1 MSALPRIYTTLPPLR
16 LVESPQDPGDLDR
29 LYARIA
35 SLESEL
41 DLLRQRDRVLSGY
54 MLKLDEEQ
62 RLAARIQQDFLPKSM
77 PEVGSTRFHAIFR
90 PAGYVSGDLYDVT
103 RIDESHVGIYVADAV
118 GHGMP
123 AALLTMFMRNALVTK
138 QITPDGYRL
147 LEPGETLARLN
158 ESLRSPQLASSSFA
172 TALYARVNCL
182 TGEVRFARGGHPGPV
197 VIKRDGTLIELDADG
212 GLLGV
217 FDDAQWEVVA
227 HTLEPGDRLLIYT
240 DGIEVLYRDHKLS
253 PDQTRWKREL
263 ASRTDLPTPE
273 LLDYF
278 RQMVDDRAA
287 EQMTRDDL
295 TMVVIERDGK

>member
-1 MSALPRIYTTLPPLR
+1 MSALPRTQQVLPPLR
-16 LVESPQDPGDLDR
+16 LVQSLHAPSDLDR
-29 LYARIA
+29 LHARIA

-41 DLLRQRDRVLSGY
+41 ELLRRRDHVLSGY
-54 MLKLDEEQ
+54 MLRLDEEQ

-77 PEVGSTRFHAIFR
+77 PSIGPIRFHAIFR

-103 RIDESHVGIYVADAV
+103 RIDESHVGVYVADAV

-138 QITPDGYRL
+138 QITPEGYRL

-172 TALYARVNCL
+172 TALYACVNCI
-182 TGEVRFARGGHPGPV
+182 TGEVRFSRGGHPGPV
-197 VIKRDGTLIELDADG
+197 VIKHDGTLTELDADG

-217 FDDAQWEVVA
+217 FDDAQWEVVS
-227 HTLEPGDRLLIYT
+227 HTLDPGDRLLIYT
-240 DGIEVLYRDHKLS
+240 DGIEVLYRDDNDS

-263 ASRTDLPTPE
+263 AGRSDLPTPE

-295 TMVVIERDGK
+295 TMVVIERDR